1 MRRCLQL
8 AMLGEA
14 HVAPNPLVGAVLCYE
29 DRIIG
34 EGYHAYFGGPHAE
47 VACIR
52 SVKEADRDK
61 IPFSKLF
68 VSLEPCNHVGKTGA
82 CTELII
88 QEKIPEVWIA
98 CTDPFEKVNGWGIAR
113 LKEAGI
119 KVICGLLED
128 EAQAI
133 NHRFF
138 TFHQQHR
145 PYIMLKWA
153 ESADHFIGAESRIK
167 ISHPFTDRLTHRWR
181 GSEAAIMVGTQTAM
195 KDNPQLDTRFWP
207 GKNPVRVLL
216 DRKASLP
223 VDFALMNQQA
233 PTLIFTEE
241 ESRVSKNLEW
251 IKVNFDEQL
260 VPRILNILHQKGIS
274 SLIVEG
280 GAKLLQSFIDA
291 GIWDEARV
299 ISNPLLRINEGI
311 AAPVLKDAI
320 CAGKQLL
327 PQDQIT
333 YYKPMKSPIS
343 FEN

>member
-8 AMLGEA
+8 AMLGEG

-47 VACIR
+47 VACIS

-88 QEKIPEVWIA
+88 HEKIPEVWIA
-98 CTDPFEKVNGWGIAR
+98 CTDPFEKVNGSGIAR

-145 PYIMLKWA
+145 PFIILKWA

-167 ISHPFTDRLTHRWR
+167 ISHPFTNRLTHRWR
-181 GSEAAIMVGTQTAM
+181 GSEAAIMVGTHTAM
-195 KDNPQLDTRFWP
+195 KDNPRLDTRLWP
-207 GKNPVRVLL
+207 GKSPVRIMLQ
-216 DRKASLP
+216 RKGSLP
-223 VDFALMNQQA
+223 AHFALMNQLA

-251 IKVNFDEQL
+251 LQVAFDEHL
-260 VPRILNILHQKGIS
+260 IPRIMSILHQRNIS

-299 ISNPLLRINEGI
+299 ISNPLLSIEDGV

-320 CAGKQLL
+320 CTGKQAL

-343 FEN
+343 VEN